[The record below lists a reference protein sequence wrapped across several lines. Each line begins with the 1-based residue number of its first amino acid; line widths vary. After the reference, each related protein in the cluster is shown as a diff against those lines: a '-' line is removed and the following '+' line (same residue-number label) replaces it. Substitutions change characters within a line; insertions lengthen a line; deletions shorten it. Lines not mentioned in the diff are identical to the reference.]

1 MFAVSTYKRLHFVL
15 EIWKLLIVR
24 LFALCGKILVVK
36 LCIVLYCFFLIWNFS
51 FPYST
56 TRFSEA

>member
-24 LFALCGKILVVK
+24 LFALCGKILGFK
-36 LCIVLYCFFLIWNFS
+36 PCIVLYGFF
-51 FPYST
+51 
-56 TRFSEA
+56 